1 MANTYP
7 ELASAEVAEIYFR
20 GVKNLAER
28 PLDDVFQLLGMP
40 VDYDDWDLGRVV
52 YEWRSAQR
60 CVRAHTRHDRVN
72 AVYLVDPVDTPR
84 FGEALEVIFDNPDG
98 K

>member
-7 ELASAEVAEIYFR
+7 EVASAEVAEIYFR

-28 PLDDVFQLLGMP
+28 SLDDIFQLLGMP
-40 VDYDDWDLGRVV
+40 VDYDDWDLGRIV
-52 YEWRSAQR
+52 YYWRSARR
-60 CVRAHTRHDRVN
+60 CVRVHTRHDRVN
-72 AVYLVDPVDTPR
+72 AVHLVDPDATSR
-84 FGEALEVIFDNPDG
+84 FGAALEVIFDNPDG